1 LIKQLNKMINETR
14 FIKRLLLPLLIV
26 FLPLLN
32 FAQSVENSFELYGY
46 IQTDG
51 GYNFN
56 SIDPDWFDVM
66 RPTKLPKY
74 KNQFGPSGNFFISV
88 RQTRFGVR
96 SSSNTKLGMLKTQFD
111 FDLFGFGKDAGQTT
125 IHLVN
130 GFGQLG
136 KILAGQTPSTFM
148 DTEVFP
154 VTLDYWGPSS
164 RIFFLN
170 IQLRYTPI
178 NTEKERFAIALER
191 PGATADGTDYSNSVD
206 IQNVKP
212 HLPLPN
218 IVSHYRHNWNWG
230 HTQVGGIV
238 KNIGWKDVSDTSV
251 YKLSGNDIGWGINL
265 STVINAGKKL
275 KFKLQGETG
284 EGFQNYTA
292 DPSPDIALQSNPGNT
307 SAPVKGKVLP
317 LWGFFSFAEMKWNE
331 KLQSSFGYSMMT
343 ITNSD
348 LQSPDAFKRGKYGL
362 INVRYYPVDNVMMG
376 IEYQYGKRENFSDGF
391 YSYANKIQF
400 SLKFNFSQKFQTQ

>member
-1 LIKQLNKMINETR
+1 MICGKNYRTLIIQLLI
-14 FIKRLLLPLLIV
+14 FLLPI
-26 FLPLLN
+26 FS
-32 FAQSVENSFELYGY
+32 FAQVDKNSFEIYGF
-46 IQTDG
+46 IITDG

-66 RPTKLPKY
+66 RPTKLPKF
-74 KNQFGPSGNFFISV
+74 KNQFGPSGNYFISV

-96 SSSNTKLGMLKTQFD
+96 SMTDTKYGLLKTQFD

-206 IQNVKP
+206 LQHVRP

-218 IVSHYRHNWNWG
+218 FVSHYRHNWNWG
-230 HTQVGGIV
+230 HTQIGAIV

-251 YKLSGNDIGWGINL
+251 YNLSGNDVGWGVNV

-292 DPSPDIALQSNPGNT
+292 DPSPDIALESNPGNALT
-307 SAPVKGKVLP
+307 PVQGKALP

-343 ITNSD
+343 ITNSN
-348 LQSPDAFKRGKYGL
+348 LQSPDAFKRGQYGL
-362 INVRYYPVDNVMMG
+362 VNVRYYPVDNVMMG

-391 YSYANKIQF
+391 HSYGNKIQF
-400 SLKFNFSQKFQTQ
+400 SLKFNFSQNFQTQ